1 MPLRLISYL
10 AIHLNWDNMFE
21 KKVFDYKGL
30 EVRVTDYANDGILDI
45 LNHAVQGSE
54 GGLRFSLQNIAPRIA
69 AYRDQIRFVSLYKK
83 NQIMGT
89 VGSCFRVSGQ
99 GYLRYPASYLRYLAF
114 QSTYQSGSGWRRR
127 RKALIKPEKDDSF
140 KQKTLEIFSKPHL
153 LDLNNVLEGDKHIM
167 YAFVESKNE
176 RSKNLVHQ
184 AGYEYIRSFLTVAF
198 SRFSPK
204 SDSRVTKLSDEERS
218 EMELLLKEYYCN
230 YSFFSTDFSFYGDR
244 YYILKNGNEIIAGVS
259 AIPSVYKVYDIPGVW
274 GWVIMKVLPKTPY
287 FRRLFRPG
295 EFRYIVFDAIYC
307 KKGNEKLLGK
317 LFESVCAAEG
327 FNTGLTWLDDHSLL
341 YDKLRTVV
349 KMGAL
354 NRMLNAKPGLV
365 YSRFI
370 NLSDNEKEYFYNAP
384 AYISGFDFS

>member
-244 YYILKNGNEIIAGVS
+244 YYILKNGNEIIAGVN